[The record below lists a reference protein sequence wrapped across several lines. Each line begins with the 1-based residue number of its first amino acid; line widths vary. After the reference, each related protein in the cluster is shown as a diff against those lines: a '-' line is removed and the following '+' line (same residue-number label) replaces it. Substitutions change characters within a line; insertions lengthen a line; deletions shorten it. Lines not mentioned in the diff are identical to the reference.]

1 MERELD
7 NSGDDW
13 KIPYFH
19 HPLYSS
25 GGRHGSDLP
34 KRKALEP
41 MFIKHGVSVVFAGHD
56 HVYERV
62 KPQHGIVHFVVGSSG
77 QLRKGNLDKNT
88 GFTDYANATEQA
100 FLAVE
105 IDGDEM
111 YFNAVSRTGK
121 VIDSGV
127 IARRKRE

>member
-1 MERELD
+1 M
-7 NSGDDW
+7 
-13 KIPYFH
+13 
-19 HPLYSS
+19 
-25 GGRHGSDLP
+25 
-34 KRKALEP
+34 
-41 MFIKHGVSVVFAGHD
+41 VFAGHD

-62 KPQHGIVHFVVGSSG
+62 KPQNGIVHFVVGSSG
-77 QLRKGNLDKNT
+77 QLRKGNLDKDT
-88 GFTDYANATEQA
+88 GFTDFGNATEQA
-100 FLAVE
+100 FLVVE